1 MFTVTAMSATSVAAA
16 LVTLNRIVGWK
27 FITKH
32 RTAVDVTFT
41 VGMGIAFAGTLT
53 GMLVAVMAGLMMA
66 LFLSLVT
73 APGKMWDRMTDK
85 LQREPI
91 DSEHDADGNWVYNQA
106 PYLREGELA

>member
-1 MFTVTAMSATSVAAA
+1 MLTVIAMSATSVAAA
-16 LVTLNRIVGWK
+16 LVTLNRITGWK

-41 VGMGIAFAGTLT
+41 VGMAVAFAGTLT

-73 APGKMWDRMTDK
+73 APSKIWDRMTAK
-85 LQREPI
+85 LNKEPA
-91 DSEHDADGNWVYNQA
+91 DREHDADGNWVYNQA
-106 PYLREGELA
+106 PYLREGELK